1 MKLHSHS
8 GMNDCISQGSSR
20 SLALYCLGSRE
31 TQREA
36 SVTRRACRPARRRK
50 TMQHLDTIT
59 KLKGLADHTRLSHAH
74 WLREARK
81 GGIGKYGPAY
91 CIEGAGVWRRRL
103 GELLMQI
110 RKAEPAQ

>member
-1 MKLHSHS
+1 MKLRSHS
-8 GMNDCISQGSSR
+8 GMNDRISQGSSR
-20 SLALYCLGSRE
+20 SLALYCLGSRKA
-31 TQREA
+31 QREA
-36 SVTRRACRPARRRK
+36 SVTRRACRPAGRRK
-50 TMQHLDTIT
+50 TMQQPQTA
-59 KLKGLADHTRLSHAH
+59 KLKGLADHARLSHAH

-110 RKAEPAQ
+110 RNAEPAR

>member
-1 MKLHSHS
+1 MKLRSHS
-8 GMNDCISQGSSR
+8 LDYQRISQGSSR
-20 SLALYCLGSRE
+20 SLALYRLGSGE
-31 TQREA
+31 PQREA

-50 TMQHLDTIT
+50 TMQQLDSIT
-59 KLKGLADHTRLSHAH
+59 KLKGLADHARLSHAH

-103 GELLMQI
+103 GELLTQV

>member
-1 MKLHSHS
+1 
-8 GMNDCISQGSSR
+8 
-20 SLALYCLGSRE
+20 
-31 TQREA
+31 
-36 SVTRRACRPARRRK
+36 
-50 TMQHLDTIT
+50 MQQLDTIT
-59 KLKGLADHTRLSHAH
+59 KLEGLADHARLSHAH

-110 RKAEPAQ
+110 RKAEPAR

>member
-1 MKLHSHS
+1 MKLRSH
-8 GMNDCISQGSSR
+8 NLDYQRIAQGSSR
-20 SLALYCLGSRE
+20 SLALYCLGSCE

-36 SVTRRACRPARRRK
+36 SVTRRAYRPAGRRK
-50 TMQHLDTIT
+50 TMQQLDTIT
-59 KLKGLADHTRLSHAH
+59 KLKGLADHARLSHAH

-103 GELLMQI
+103 GELLAQM
-110 RKAEPAQ
+110 RNAEPAR